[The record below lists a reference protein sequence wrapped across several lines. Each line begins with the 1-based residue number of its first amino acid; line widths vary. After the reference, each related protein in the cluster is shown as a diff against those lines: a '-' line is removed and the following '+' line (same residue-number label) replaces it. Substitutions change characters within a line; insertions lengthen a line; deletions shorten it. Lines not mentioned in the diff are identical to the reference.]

1 MLVSHSQTLT
11 GVKARLFAC
20 GYAARLLLY
29 LAPTCCSPLALA
41 PLCSSSEESSSSSS
55 TLLSSPN
62 NVRSIRT
69 LPLHSYTVHFALP
82 GRWRNNCRVCPNL
95 TRGGTL
101 LTVSFRDLVSYRD
114 NSLHRVSLCTPQCD
128 FAVFTA
134 LAGDELVCCVVCGGC
149 IVLRNSAR
157 HRRVSDWMQNVFFLR
172 ASSIFFFLQNAFSSF
187 PLGPRSLQTVV
198 TCAWLAKEMLCLKWA
213 RTGAS
218 AFSHL
223 VARKCPWKEKRYT

>member
-1 MLVSHSQTLT
+1 M
-11 GVKARLFAC
+11 
-20 GYAARLLLY
+20 
-29 LAPTCCSPLALA
+29 
-41 PLCSSSEESSSSSS
+41 
-55 TLLSSPN
+55 
-62 NVRSIRT
+62 
-69 LPLHSYTVHFALP
+69 
-82 GRWRNNCRVCPNL
+82 
-95 TRGGTL
+95 

-198 TCAWLAKEMLCLKWA
+198 TCA
-213 RTGAS
+213 
-218 AFSHL
+218 
-223 VARKCPWKEKRYT
+223 